1 MKRLFVL
8 SAILALTL
16 LVFERLAFTDLILAR
31 GDTYQYFMPY
41 WSARDAA
48 LRAGTLPLWSSE
60 LFMGVPLLANPQVGA
75 LYPPNWL
82 TLPLDTPNALRLSI
96 LMHIVWA
103 YLGAYLV
110 ARRVVQ
116 LDRLPALISG
126 AVFALGGYMGA
137 HVEQIN
143 QLQGLAWMGW
153 AFLTFEYAWRK
164 PLRYLPAFGA
174 VMALQVLSGHTQT
187 VFITGVG
194 LLAYSVMNVMA
205 DVRAVS
211 FLTTENWRAQLST
224 RLARGVFALLAGI
237 VLAALLSAAQLWPS
251 LELTGISNRSG
262 GFNAQ
267 QAVAFSWNPTLIS
280 RGVLPSYDAQVF
292 GEYIAYIGVFALCL
306 SLVGV
311 FSKELGRQRIIW
323 FVLALTGVFL
333 ALGAFNP
340 VYWLLA
346 ELPGF
351 NLFRVPSRWLAL
363 FALGAAMLAGM
374 GAHMLL
380 ASKRYEG
387 EYGGLAA
394 ISFVLGLIAV
404 GALFSGGASN
414 EIDGPAVP
422 TLLTWAAWAAAFLI
436 FVNVVLLRPSIPR
449 ALLPLILAGVT
460 FGELFLASR
469 IMPYN
474 DLVAADAYHDKR
486 LTAYHLLAEQSQ
498 SPAPFGRVLSI
509 SQGLFDVGDKSALES
524 QADAL
529 NLTERARRYTLTAA
543 KLKELAAP
551 NLPLQWGI
559 PSVDGYDGGVL
570 PTTYYTQFSALL
582 IPPETL
588 RPIDGRLRE
597 VLAEESCGGACIP
610 DSRWLALMNARW
622 LVLDKTYDVWH
633 EGVAFDTAFKHT
645 LSDSPLQV
653 APPSFVA
660 DSVQLLFSGERAPTL
675 IADGA
680 RLTAE
685 STRTL
690 DSGQRVAVY
699 LLGDARALDSL
710 AVSGA
715 GELIALT
722 LVDSRTGDF
731 QQVTL
736 GHWRLALS
744 SDIKLYE
751 NLDVLPRAFVIHG
764 DVSVVSESWAGTEDA
779 IRIMAAPAFDPA
791 SNVVLHTDTPAA
803 QLFPPAQASDATGDS
818 TAEIIAY
825 TPTRVEVRVNAV
837 KRGVLLLA
845 DAYDAGWRATING
858 ESAPLYRANAMF
870 RAVVVEAGES
880 VVTFSYAPPWSPLGF
895 IISGAAW
902 LMLGVFALGVR
913 RATGDSSKI

>member
-1 MKRLFVL
+1 MRRFFVL
-8 SAILALTL
+8 AAILALTL

-31 GDTYQYFMPY
+31 GDTYQYFLPY

-48 LRAGTLPLWSSE
+48 LRAGTLPLWSPE

-82 TLPLDTPNALRLSI
+82 MLPFDTPNALRLSV
-96 LMHIVWA
+96 LMHVVWA

-126 AVFALGGYMGA
+126 AVFALGGYMSA

-153 AFLTFEYAWRK
+153 AFLSFEYTWRR
-164 PLRYLPAFGA
+164 PLKYLPAFGA

-187 VFITGVG
+187 VFITGIG
-194 LLAYSVMNVMA
+194 LLAYTVMNVIA

-211 FLTTENWRAQLST
+211 FLTTEDWRAQLTS
-224 RLARGVFALLAGI
+224 RLQRGVFALLAG
-237 VLAALLSAAQLWPS
+237 VLLAALLSFAQLWPS
-251 LELTGISNRSG
+251 LELTGVSNRGG
-262 GFNAQ
+262 GFNTQ

-280 RGVLPSYDAQVF
+280 RGLLPSYDAQVF
-292 GEYIAYIGVFALCL
+292 GEYIAYVGVFALCL

-311 FSKELGRQRIIW
+311 LSKELGRQRIIW
-323 FVLALTGVFL
+323 FVLALIGIFL

-340 VYWLLA
+340 VYWVLA

-351 NLFRVPSRWLAL
+351 NLFRVPARWLAL

-380 ASKRYEG
+380 ARKRYEG

-394 ISFVLGLIAV
+394 ISIILGLIAFS
-404 GALFSGGASN
+404 ALFAGGAAS

-422 TLLTWAAWAAAFLI
+422 TLLTWAAWAAAFI
-436 FVNVVLLRPSIPR
+436 AFVNIVLLRPNIPR
-449 ALLPLILAGVT
+449 PTLAVILAVVT

-474 DLVAADAYHDKR
+474 DLLAADAYHDKR
-486 LTAYHLLAEQSQ
+486 LTAYHLLAQQAQ
-498 SPAPFGRVLSI
+498 SPAPAGRVLSI
-509 SQGLFDVGDKSALES
+509 SEGLFDVGDKDALES
-524 QADAL
+524 RAAAL
-529 NLTERARRYTLTAA
+529 NLTERATRYTLTAA
-543 KLKELAAP
+543 KLKELAAA
-551 NLPLQWGI
+551 NLPIQWGV

-570 PTTYYTQFSALL
+570 PSTYYTQFSQLL
-582 IPPETL
+582 IPPLTL

-597 VLAEESCGGACIP
+597 ALAHESCGGVCIP
-610 DSRWLALMNARW
+610 DSRWLALMNTRW
-622 LVLDKTYDVWH
+622 LVLDKTHDVWH
-633 EGVAFDTAFKHT
+633 EGVAFDTAFKFM
-645 LSDSPLQV
+645 LGDSPLEV
-653 APPSFVA
+653 IPSTFVA
-660 DSVQLLFSGERAPTL
+660 DRAQILFSGERAPTL
-675 IADGA
+675 YADGA
-680 RLTAE
+680 PRTAE
-685 STRTL
+685 STRAL
-690 DSGQRVAVY
+690 ESGQRVAEY
-699 LLGDARALDSL
+699 LLGEARALESL

-715 GELIALT
+715 GELAALT

-744 SDIKLYE
+744 SDVKLYE
-751 NLDVLPRAFVIHG
+751 NLNVLPRAFVIDG
-764 DVSVVSESWAGTEDA
+764 NVSIVSDTWLGTEDA

-791 SNVVLHTDTPAA
+791 VNAVLHTDTPSA
-803 QLFPPAQASDATGDS
+803 QIFPPAQASGATGDS
-818 TAEIIAY
+818 TAEIISY

-837 KRGVLLLA
+837 RRGVLILT
-845 DAYDAGWRATING
+845 DSYDAGWRATVNDAP
-858 ESAPLYRANAMF
+858 APLYRANAMF
-870 RAVVVEAGES
+870 RAVAVDAGES
-880 VVTFSYAPPWSPLGF
+880 LVTFSYAPSWSPLGF
-895 IISGAAW
+895 IISGVSWA
-902 LMLGVFALGVR
+902 LLGVFVLVLR
-913 RATGDSSKI
+913 RRPRDS

>member
-1 MKRLFVL
+1 MKRMFVL
-8 SAILALTL
+8 AAMLALTL

-31 GDTYQYFMPY
+31 GDAYQYFMPY
-41 WSARDAA
+41 WSVRDAA
-48 LRAGTLPLWSSE
+48 LRAVTLPLWSPE

-75 LYPPNWL
+75 LYPLNWL
-82 TLPLDTPNALRLSI
+82 TSPFDTPYALRVSI
-96 LMHIVWA
+96 LTHIVWA
-103 YLGAYLV
+103 YGGAYLV

-116 LDRLPALISG
+116 LDRLPALIGG

-187 VFITGVG
+187 VFITGIG
-194 LLAYSVMNVMA
+194 LLAYVVMNVVA

-211 FLTTENWRAQLST
+211 FLTTENWRAQLSN
-224 RLARGVFALLAGI
+224 RLVRGVFALLAGV
-237 VLAALLSAAQLWPS
+237 VLATLLSIAQLWPS

-262 GFNAQ
+262 GFNVQ

-311 FSKELGRQRIIW
+311 FSKELGRQRVIW
-323 FVLALTGVFL
+323 FVLALIGVFL

-340 VYWLLA
+340 VYWFLA
-346 ELPGF
+346 GLPGF
-351 NLFRVPSRWLAL
+351 NLFRVPARWLAL

-374 GAHMLL
+374 GAQMLL
-380 ASKRYEG
+380 ASKRYQG
-387 EYGGLAA
+387 EYGGLVA
-394 ISFVLGLIAV
+394 ISFILGVIAI
-404 GALFSGGASN
+404 GALFSGNAWA

-422 TLLTWAAWAAAFLI
+422 TLLTWAAWAAAFVI
-436 FVNVVLLRPSIPR
+436 FVNVVLLRPYLPR
-449 ALLPLILAGVT
+449 AALAVILAGVT

-474 DLVAADAYHDKR
+474 DLVAADAYHDRR
-486 LTAYHLLAEQSQ
+486 LTAYHLLAEQTQ
-498 SPAPFGRVLSI
+498 SPAPLGRVLSI
-509 SQGLFDVGDKSALES
+509 GKGLFDVGDKSALES

-551 NLPLQWGI
+551 NLPLMWGI
-559 PSVDGYDGGVL
+559 HSVDGYDGGVL

-597 VLAEESCGGACIP
+597 VLAQESCGGACIA
-610 DSRWLALMNARW
+610 DSRWLALMNVRW

-660 DSVQLLFSGERAPTL
+660 DSVRILFRGERAPTL
-675 IADGA
+675 VADGT

-685 STRTL
+685 STHTL
-690 DSGQRVAVY
+690 DSGQRVAKY
-699 LLGDARALDSL
+699 LLGQARALKSL

-715 GELIALT
+715 GELVALT
-722 LVDSRTGDF
+722 LVDGRTGDF

-751 NLDVLPRAFVIHG
+751 NLDVLPRAFVAHG
-764 DVSVVSESWAGTEDA
+764 DVSLVSESWSGTEDA
-779 IRIMAAPAFDPA
+779 LRIMAAPAFDPA
-791 SNVVLHTDTPAA
+791 SDVVLHTDTP
-803 QLFPPAQASDATGDS
+803 LLERLPSAQADAANGDS
-818 TAEIIAY
+818 TAEIVAY
-825 TPTRVEVRVNAV
+825 TPTRVEVRVNAA
-837 KRGVLLLA
+837 KRGVLLFT
-845 DAYDAGWRATING
+845 DAYDAGWRATVNG
-858 ESAPLYRANAMF
+858 EAVPLYRADAMF
-870 RAVVVEAGES
+870 RAVIVEAGES
-880 VVTFSYAPPWSPLGF
+880 VVTFTYAPLWFPLGF
-895 IISGAAW
+895 VMSGAAW
-902 LMLGVFALGVR
+902 LMLGLFTLAVWRVS
-913 RATGDSSKI
+913 GDSSKI